1 VNREEGLRQACE
13 AFTRTMGVRVTT
25 TSNKGATFRTGVEA
39 VYDLAFGNGRQ
50 HAYIAALKAVGLPA
64 VAQAVA
70 YRGGNEEEM
79 ILEAFADV
87 AKNMRRLAER
97 GPVCLSFEPSVVVAD
112 RIKAL
117 ERERDVAQAWAA
129 WWKAKRDLDH
139 ASEYGT
145 HIDEQAIWP
154 AVNAAEEA
162 LLQLGINPN
171 TDES

>member
-1 VNREEGLRQACE
+1 VSHEEGLRQACE
-13 AFTRTMGVRVTT
+13 AFTKAVGVRATS

-39 VYDLAFGNGRQ
+39 VYDLAFGDGRQ

-87 AKNMRRLAER
+87 AKNMRRVAER
-97 GPVCLSFEPSVVVAD
+97 GPVCLTFEPSVVVAD

-117 ERERDVAQAWAA
+117 EHERDVALAWAA
-129 WWKAKRDLDH
+129 WWKANH
-139 ASEYGT
+139 HSGYYCNEGPSP
-145 HIDEQAIWP
+145 DEQAAI
-154 AVNAAEEA
+154 NAAEEA

-171 TDES
+171 YDEP